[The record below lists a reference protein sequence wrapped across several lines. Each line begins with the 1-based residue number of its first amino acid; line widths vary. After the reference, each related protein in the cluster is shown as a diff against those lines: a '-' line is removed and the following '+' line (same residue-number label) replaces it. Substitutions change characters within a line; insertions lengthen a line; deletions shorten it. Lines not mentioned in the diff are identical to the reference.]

1 MHREIKLDSIIAV
14 PLVQETGGTMSNDS
28 ENASVSSGHAHTL
41 AALIEA
47 SDDAII
53 SQALDGIILSW
64 NRGAER
70 IYGYTAEEAVGRP
83 ISFLTRPEYGGE
95 PDPISESIARDER
108 VDRFEANRI
117 TKDGRFITVSIS
129 VSPAKDDSGRIIGTI
144 TISRDVTDQ
153 RQAQQELSRL
163 TASSDNRRVV
173 LDTANRVAL
182 DILSS
187 RTGVEALRHIADA
200 ARTLSGAQYAALGVA
215 SHDGKSLDEF
225 VTVGLTPQQEA
236 AIGPRPKGIGV
247 LGHLLTCPDPLRIS
261 RLQSHA
267 SSRGFPPNH
276 PHMDS
281 FLGVPI
287 RRGQT
292 VLGSLYL
299 TNKRGADAFTEA
311 DELAV
316 LALGSHAA
324 VAIHNLQM
332 LSRQRSLV
340 SGLIRAQEEERRAV
354 AYDLHDGLTQFVMA
368 SHAHLESFRR
378 AYSQDNAE
386 KAERELEQGL
396 RYLKEAVVESRRLV
410 NGLRSLALDDLGLAG
425 ALEQLVAEEK
435 ARAQWAEAEF
445 IHNIAERRYD
455 KGLEAAAYRVI
466 QEALTNVRKHAQ
478 AKKVRVVLL
487 EDLERP
493 DGPVVSMEVRDWGV
507 GFVPEEA
514 ARLEA
519 HVGLQGM
526 IERVSLMDGTFEVIS
541 APGEGA
547 IIRAVIPI
555 IENCELEEEGNH

>member
-1 MHREIKLDSIIAV
+1 MPSRADNAKLTADQ
-14 PLVQETGGTMSNDS
+14 LQNM
-28 ENASVSSGHAHTL
+28 

-53 SQALDGIILSW
+53 GKTLDHVIISW

-70 IYGYTAEEAVGRP
+70 IYGYNAQEVLGRP
-83 ISFLTRPEYGGE
+83 IWFLTPPERRIEVEEVYAAVTRG
-95 PDPISESIARDER
+95 ER
-108 VDRFEANRI
+108 VDRFETSRI
-117 TKDGRFITVSIS
+117 TKDGRFIHVSMVIS
-129 VSPAKDDSGRIIGTI
+129 AARNDEGQVIGHLTL
-144 TISRDVTDQ
+144 SRDVTQ
-153 RQAQQELSRL
+153 EKERQQELARL
-163 TASSDNRRVV
+163 SESVENRRVV
-173 LDTANRVAL
+173 LETANRVAL

-215 SHDGKSLDEF
+215 SADGKGLTEF
-225 VTVGLTPQQEA
+225 VTVGLTPAEEA
-236 AIGPRPKGIGV
+236 AIGPRPRGVGV
-247 LGHLLTCPDPLRIS
+247 LGHLLTRSEPLRINT
-261 RLQSHA
+261 LQEHP
-267 SSRGFPPNH
+267 SSTGFPPNH
-276 PHMDS
+276 PPMES

-287 RRGQT
+287 RRGDT

-299 TNKRGADAFTEA
+299 TNKRNAGAFTEA

-332 LSRQRSLV
+332 LTRQRSLV

-378 AYSQDNAE
+378 AHSAGNED
-386 KAERELEQGL
+386 KAGRELEQGL

-435 ARAQWAEAEF
+435 ARAGWTDAEL

-466 QEALTNVRKHAQ
+466 QEALTNIRKHAQ
-478 AKKVRVVLL
+478 AKQVRVVLL
-487 EDLERP
+487 EEMGEMERP
-493 DGPVVSMEVRDWGV
+493 MLSVEVRDWGV
-507 GFVPEEA
+507 GFVPEDA
-514 ARLEA
+514 ARLED

-526 IERVSLMDGTFEVIS
+526 VERVSLMDGAFEVTS
-541 APGEGA
+541 KPGEGA
-547 IIRAVIPI
+547 RVRATFPVI
-555 IENCELEEEGNH
+555 EAAHDEEEIE